1 MHMRYITMGSEAF
14 PTLLFIHG
22 LSATAESCYGSV
34 FHQEKSQKE
43 AASAVI
49 TPACE
54 EISDN

>member
-1 MHMRYITMGSEAF
+1 MRYITMGSEAF

-22 LSATAESCYGSV
+22 LSATPESCYGSV

-54 EISDN
+54 EISGN